1 MATRKDDGR
10 PLPGKSGGD
19 AQGDALQLLLIDIVP
34 P

>member
-19 AQGDALQLLLIDIVP
+19 ALQLLLINIIP
-34 P
+34 A